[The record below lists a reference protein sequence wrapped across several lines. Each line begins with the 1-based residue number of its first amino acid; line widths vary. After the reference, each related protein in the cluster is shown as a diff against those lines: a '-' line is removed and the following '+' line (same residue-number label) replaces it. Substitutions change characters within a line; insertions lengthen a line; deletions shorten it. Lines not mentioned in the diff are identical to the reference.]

1 MLKLICVVVGEGRPF
16 PVDVAADEI
25 VGDLKKK
32 IKEEKPNTIQC
43 DADEM
48 QLYLALKDG
57 SWLSDEDPDAISL
70 SQPAEGNKVSSLYVN
85 DERKMKATW
94 GIDDYFDANP
104 PKKRQIHVLV
114 VVPESAVTNEIS
126 ATAQIVKKVDEMHE
140 QIVQTKR
147 KRYVHSNMGS
157 SNGKKLLQAL
167 NIQVDAVDAA
177 PFATRD
183 PTPVQAFRWASVND
197 ERGQEITLTEEQQ
210 RYRYRSYV
218 EENIGRVLAEEK
230 LCVLGVEKAGNIL
243 SVAVPGYDI
252 DLVGRTDILVL
263 SDIAK
268 KHPLHLQ
275 FLPGVRL
282 LIEVKK
288 TKDLKLGSV
297 YQALSELIALD
308 LLTKNPVMTLLTDLN
323 GHWQFFWVSEK
334 SSSSIIIQT
343 LIITTPGEAFQ
354 VIRTLLAQSPSSDED
369 MDLPCCQEPVK
380 RRKLMKIL
388 PSITEGGESGD
399 IRESIERYYD
409 IASMLGP
416 DIDMARAVAHQI
428 TRSIPS
434 FSMYT

>member
-1 MLKLICVVVGEGRPF
+1 
-16 PVDVAADEI
+16 
-25 VGDLKKK
+25 
-32 IKEEKPNTIQC
+32 
-43 DADEM
+43 
-48 QLYLALKDG
+48 
-57 SWLSDEDPDAISL
+57 
-70 SQPAEGNKVSSLYVN
+70 
-85 DERKMKATW
+85 MKATKLLKR
-94 GIDDYFDANP
+94 YFDANP
-104 PKKRQIHVLV
+104 PVEEQIHVLV
-114 VVPESAVTNEIS
+114 VVPEGAVASEIS
-126 ATAQIVKKVDEMHE
+126 ETAQMIKKVDEMHA

-147 KRYVHSNMGS
+147 EQYVHSKVGS
-157 SNGKKLLQAL
+157 SDGKKLLQAL
-167 NIQVDAVDAA
+167 NIQVDAVDAV
-177 PFATRD
+177 PFATRNS
-183 PTPVQAFRWASVND
+183 TPVQAFRWASVSD

-210 RYRYRSYV
+210 RQRYRSYV
-218 EENIGRVLAEEK
+218 EDNIGDVLAEKK
-230 LCVLGVEKAGNIL
+230 LCVLGVEKGGNIL

-288 TKDLKLGSV
+288 TKDLKSGCV

-308 LLTKNPVMTLLTDLN
+308 LLTKDPMMALLTDLN
-323 GHWQFFWVSEK
+323 GHWQFFWVSERTG
-334 SSSSIIIQT
+334 SSTIIQT

-369 MDLPCCQEPVK
+369 IHLPCYEGPVK
-380 RRKLMKIL
+380 RRKLAKML
-388 PSITEGGESGD
+388 PSITEGGACGD
-399 IRESIERYYD
+399 IHASLQRMYD

-416 DIDMARAVAHQI
+416 DIDMARDVARQI